1 MLELRKEIVGIVN
14 ISGHNVVTS
23 EITSFVN
30 AGSGKFRI
38 FFKNGVEKEYNV
50 KEANIAALEDAII
63 KAISHSKL
71 PYGGEIRTMPRFDT
85 FYGPHDMYPPHFSR
99 PSDMLDYNSPYNGRH
114 NPHFSRPV
122 SMPDYNSPYN
132 SRHNPHVNRPVSRPS
147 TSRGGPYINHAA
159 NREYGSRY
167 DNGFNNF
174 SNGHMEGM
182 NDTDID
188 TANQRQPDMH
198 TKLSN
203 VEIEYVK
210 SNTEDYYT
218 LRDRILTTIFQQD
231 EDNGIVVPSF
241 QEFKLINGM
250 KDTWQLTEKYHNHS
264 YGAILEIIEEEVYNF
279 FYLLKEV
286 KVKTVGVV
294 R

>member
-1 MLELRKEIVGIVN
+1 MLEFRKEIAGIVN

-23 EITSFVN
+23 EIASFVN
-30 AGSGKFRI
+30 VGSDKFRI

-71 PYGGEIRTMPRFDT
+71 PYGGEVRAMPRFDT

-99 PSDMLDYNSPYNGRH
+99 PSDMLDYR
-114 NPHFSRPV
+114 
-122 SMPDYNSPYN
+122 SPYN

-147 TSRGGPYINHAA
+147 ASRGGPYINHAA

-174 SNGHMEGM
+174 SNGHAEGM
-182 NDTDID
+182 NDTDLD
-188 TANQRQPDMH
+188 TVNQYQSGMLA
-198 TKLSN
+198 KLS
-203 VEIEYVK
+203 VGGMECVK
-210 SNTEDYYT
+210 SDIENYHT
-218 LRDRILTTIFQQD
+218 LRNRILTTIFQQD

-250 KDTWQLTEKYHNHS
+250 KDTWQLTEKYLNHS
-264 YGAILEIIEEEVYNF
+264 YDSILEIIEEEVYNF
-279 FYLLKEV
+279 YYLLEEV
-286 KVKTVGVV
+286 KVKTIRAV

>member
-1 MLELRKEIVGIVN
+1 MLELRKEIAGIVN
-14 ISGHNVVTS
+14 ISGHNIVTS

-38 FFKNGVEKEYNV
+38 FYKNGVEKEYNV
-50 KEANIAALEDAII
+50 KESGTVALEEAII
-63 KAISHSKL
+63 KAIASSKL
-71 PYGGEIRTMPRFDT
+71 PYGGEIRTMPHFDS
-85 FYGPHDMYPPHFSR
+85 FQRPHDMY
-99 PSDMLDYNSPYNGRH
+99 NPY
-114 NPHFSRPV
+114 
-122 SMPDYNSPYN
+122 
-132 SRHNPHVNRPVSRPS
+132 VNRPVSRPS
-147 TSRGGPYINHAA
+147 DSRGGPYINHAA

-188 TANQRQPDMH
+188 TANQRQPDMY

-231 EDNGIVVPSF
+231 EDNGIVVPCF
-241 QEFKLINGM
+241 QKFKLINGM

-264 YGAILEIIEEEVYNF
+264 YDAILEIIEEEVYNF
-279 FYLLKEV
+279 FYLLKEI
-286 KVKTVGVV
+286 KVKPMGVV

>member
-1 MLELRKEIVGIVN
+1 MLELRKEIAGIVN

-23 EITSFVN
+23 EIASFVN
-30 AGSGKFRI
+30 VGSDKFRI

-50 KEANIAALEDAII
+50 KEANIAALEEEII

-85 FYGPHDMYPPHFSR
+85 FYGPHSMYPPH
-99 PSDMLDYNSPYNGRH
+99 G
-114 NPHFSRPV
+114 
-122 SMPDYNSPYN
+122 
-132 SRHNPHVNRPVSRPS
+132 NRP
-147 TSRGGPYINHAA
+147 
-159 NREYGSRY
+159 GSSPNFGRTYNDRY

-174 SNGHMEGM
+174 SNGHAEGM
-182 NDTDID
+182 NDTDMD
-188 TANQRQPDMH
+188 TVNQYQSGMLV
-198 TKLSN
+198 KLS
-203 VEIEYVK
+203 VGGMECVK
-210 SNTEDYYT
+210 SDIVNYHT
-218 LRDRILTTIFQQD
+218 LRNRILTTIFQQD

-264 YGAILEIIEEEVYNF
+264 YDAILEIIEEEVYNF
-279 FYLLKEV
+279 YYLLEEV
-286 KVKTVGVV
+286 KVKTIRAV

>member
-1 MLELRKEIVGIVN
+1 MLELRKEIAGIVN

-23 EITSFVN
+23 EIASFVN
-30 AGSGKFRI
+30 AGSDKFRI

-50 KEANIAALEDAII
+50 KEASIAALEEAII
-63 KAISHSKL
+63 KAIASSKL
-71 PYGGEIRTMPRFDT
+71 PYGGEVRTMPHFDS
-85 FYGPHDMYPPHFSR
+85 FQRPHDMYNPHFNR
-99 PSDMLDYNSPYNGRH
+99 PNSIPDYNSPYNG
-114 NPHFSRPV
+114 
-122 SMPDYNSPYN
+122 
-132 SRHNPHVNRPVSRPS
+132 RHNPHVNRPVSRPS
-147 TSRGGPYINHAA
+147 ASRGGPYINHAV
-159 NREYGSRY
+159 NSEYGSTY

-218 LRDRILTTIFQQD
+218 LRDRIFTTIFQQD

-264 YGAILEIIEEEVYNF
+264 YDAILEIIEKEVYNF

-286 KVKTVGVV
+286 KVKTVGGI

>member
-1 MLELRKEIVGIVN
+1 MLEFRKEIAGIVN

-23 EITSFVN
+23 EIASFVN
-30 AGSGKFRI
+30 VGSDKFRI

-71 PYGGEIRTMPRFDT
+71 PYGGEVRTMPQFDT
-85 FYGPHDMYPPHFSR
+85 FYGPHDMYPPH
-99 PSDMLDYNSPYNGRH
+99 
-114 NPHFSRPV
+114 
-122 SMPDYNSPYN
+122 
-132 SRHNPHVNRPVSRPS
+132 VNRPVSRPS
-147 TSRGGPYINHAA
+147 ASRGGPYINHAA

-264 YGAILEIIEEEVYNF
+264 YDAILEIIEEEVYNF

-286 KVKTVGVV
+286 KVKTVGVI